1 MERVRTYEEFKEL
14 IEYMYKFNE
23 IRLPKKVKSIVF
35 GEILRM
41 YDYMLYAKSKSFTD
55 DEWKSEADARC
66 REMSAYLLALSDVGK
81 ITKDAYNRVFN
92 IINSIYYC

>member
-1 MERVRTYEEFKEL
+1 MEMNRTCEEFKEL

-55 DEWKSEADARC
+55 DEWKAEADARC
-66 REMSAYLLALSDVGK
+66 REIRAYLLALSDVGK
-81 ITKDAYNRVFN
+81 ITKDAYNRLCN
-92 IINSIYYC
+92 IINSSYYC